1 MSHILRS
8 KLPLNA
14 LRAFE
19 SSARHLSF
27 TRAGLELSV
36 TQAAVSQQVRT
47 LEEQLWIV
55 LFRRLPRGLDL
66 TEEGQA
72 LFPVLTDAFERI
84 SSVLH
89 QFEDGHFHEVLTVAV
104 VGTFAVGWLMPKLA
118 SFRDAHPFIDLRILT
133 NNNVVNLASDGMDL
147 AIRFG
152 SGLWP
157 ATQNLKLVDAP
168 LTVLCTPDIAAQLQ
182 TPEDLKHHPLMRT
195 YRKDEWEQWLN
206 AAQVAPWRICGPV
219 FDSSRLMVES
229 AIQCG
234 GVVLVPATMFSREVQ
249 SGQLVQPF
257 AIEVD
262 LGSYWLTQ
270 LKSRVKTPAMKSFEN
285 WIMQQLPGNEATIS
299 PSQPTR

>member
-1 MSHILRS
+1 
-8 KLPLNA
+8 
-14 LRAFE
+14 
-19 SSARHLSF
+19 
-27 TRAGLELSV
+27 
-36 TQAAVSQQVRT
+36 
-47 LEEQLWIV
+47 
-55 LFRRLPRGLDL
+55 
-66 TEEGQA
+66 
-72 LFPVLTDAFERI
+72 
-84 SSVLH
+84 
-89 QFEDGHFHEVLTVAV
+89 

-118 SFRDAHPFIDLRILT
+118 LFRDAHPFIDLRILT

>member
-1 MSHILRS
+1 MPHAMRNR
-8 KLPLNA
+8 LPLNA

-27 TRAGLELSV
+27 TRAGLELCV
-36 TQAAVSQQVRT
+36 TQAAISQQVRS
-47 LEEQLWIV
+47 LEEQLGIV

-72 LFPVLTDAFERI
+72 LFPVLSDAFERI
-84 SSVLH
+84 SAVLH

-104 VGTFAVGWLMPKLA
+104 VGTFAVGWLMPRLA
-118 SFRDAHPFIDLRILT
+118 SFREAHPFIDLRILT

-152 SGLWP
+152 NGQWP
-157 ATQNLKLVDAP
+157 MTQNLKLLDAP
-168 LTVLCTPDIAAQLQ
+168 LTVLCTPEIARQLQ
-182 TPEDLKHHPLMRT
+182 TPEDLKRHPLMRT
-195 YRKDEWEQWLN
+195 YRKDEWDQWLS
-206 AAQVAPWRICGPV
+206 AAQITPWRIGGPV

-234 GVVLVPATMFSREVQ
+234 GVVLVPANMFSREVQ

-257 AIEVD
+257 PIEVD

-270 LKSRVKTPAMKSFEN
+270 LKSRAKTPAIKSFEN
-285 WIMQQLPGNEATIS
+285 WLIQQVAAG
-299 PSQPTR
+299 